1 MSGGLKAESVSKQGT
16 LFAIMVILF
25 SLVPLSLYADTVE
38 ASTTGEMGIIS
49 STPSDD
55 SVIASFES
63 LLFGVTVENYD
74 SKLSPQRNIE
84 WNVCLGDKAAN
95 SCLANSIANGQI
107 SVTPILS
114 GQQSYFESD
123 NYYNPNGL
131 NQTITVVYQ
140 FNQLD
145 ANPSNDILVY
155 NLNPSMEFT
164 DLRIASEQ
172 NLFEPFS
179 NINYEGERPILNSN
193 KSYNVS
199 IKGYANVCQTC
210 SLNVTFGWELW
221 DYDNNQ
227 KIDSSYANLTS
238 FPQYSYY
245 GFFTSPTIEIY
256 LQNQGNYTIRF
267 GYFNF
272 TGNPYDDLISENNLA
287 SIEIIIDDTLDLA
300 LLSMNPVNTGVT
312 NEYLYGNEMVE
323 VMVENRGNIT
333 VQNVSVILEVID
345 FDGSNIYSSNCPLNI
360 MEPNDIFLCK
370 LDLLVQGESLTI
382 RASVISSTSNFTD
395 SRPDNNIID
404 EFTSIN
410 VSSLSAYIVFENQKD
425 WYTNQEQINISGF
438 SNLFAPGP
446 VSHSWWYSGLINIG
460 NQNTIT
466 LNASDYG
473 LGEHIFRYTVTDIFG
488 NTENIYFTINVYYEV
503 SWDNYPYSSAT
514 GVTPAEA
521 TITHTTEL
529 PMEGETY
536 GIGNGRSPLMLLTY
550 DLNSEF
556 DDSLFTGTNWIDIA
570 INYTEILPSTIP
582 SESIDIRKLDSRYST
597 SWDFFDINNYTIN
610 TQEQKII
617 VRLYEGSTILLIG
630 NLSTPSIEAFKFNAS
645 PISDGRFSLTWESKG
660 ETDNMY
666 LQGWSIYK
674 KIVSKNGG
682 TIFPP
687 TSNGF
692 NQLIWDDLTSDTYMT
707 TVSIN
712 STNWIDQL
720 YLDSNFCASYAIAP
734 TDRVGVTHFQIANV
748 TTNIHGEAAFV
759 CGDST
764 PPSSTVLN
772 LQHEWR
778 FTNSTD
784 CYLLEND
791 WSMCYEVELTWEWP
805 ALAGEENITWNLY
818 RIESQ
823 PNGIDLKLA
832 TPIVSEMANI
842 VGQQATYTESGIDD
856 ENLKPKRTYFYI
868 LTPIDNVGNE
878 RTVTIYPSP
887 NVERVHIEDDWWAYN
902 QHVIPEPEPEPE
914 PPLNNEWLG
923 NFSDSLD
930 HQEFQTAGIVT
941 LITLCFGVI
950 MLAFISKRLK
960 RLKRVISAR
969 NRRLAANSMA
979 SEFDEFFE

>member
-16 LFAIMVILF
+16 LFGVIFILF
-25 SLVPLSLYADTVE
+25 SLVPISLYAETVE
-38 ASTTGEMGIIS
+38 ASTSGEMGIVS
-49 STPSDD
+49 STPAGD
-55 SVIASFES
+55 SIIPSFES
-63 LLFGVTVENYD
+63 LLFGVTVENFD
-74 SKLSPQRNIE
+74 SKISPQRSIE
-84 WNVCLGDKAAN
+84 WNVCLGDRAAN

-123 NYYNPNGL
+123 IYYNPNGL
-131 NQTITVVYQ
+131 NETITVVYQ

-145 ANPSNDILVY
+145 ANPSNDMFVFR
-155 NLNPSMEFT
+155 LNPSLEFT

-172 NLFEPFS
+172 NLFESLS
-179 NINYEGERPILNSN
+179 NLNYDGERPILNSN

-199 IKGYANVCQTC
+199 LKGFANVCQTC
-210 SLNVTFGWELW
+210 NLNVTFGWELW
-221 DYDNNQ
+221 DFANNQ

-245 GFFTSPTIEIY
+245 AFFMSPTLEIY
-256 LQNQGNYTIRF
+256 VQNQGNYTLKF

-272 TGNPYDDLISENNLA
+272 TGHPYDDLISENNLA
-287 SIEIIIDDTLDLA
+287 SMEIIIDDTVDLA
-300 LLSMNPVNTGVT
+300 LLSMNPVNAGIT
-312 NEYLYGNEMVE
+312 NEYLYGDEMVE

-333 VQNVSVILEVID
+333 VDNVSVDLEVID
-345 FDGSNIYSSNCPLNI
+345 FDGSSIYSSSCPLNT
-360 MEPNDIFLCK
+360 MEPNDIFLCR

-382 RASVISSTSNFTD
+382 RANVISSTDNVVD
-395 SRPDNNIID
+395 LRPYNNIIE

-410 VSSLSAYIVFENQKD
+410 VSSLSAYIVFENPKD
-425 WYTNQEQINISGF
+425 WYTNEDVINVSGF
-438 SNLFAPGP
+438 SNLYAPGP
-446 VSHSWWYSGLINIG
+446 VSHSWWYSGLFNIG
-460 NQNTIT
+460 NEDTISID
-466 LNASDYG
+466 ASDYG

-488 NTENIYFTINVYYEV
+488 NTENIYFTINVYFEV

-550 DLNSEF
+550 DLVSDF
-556 DDSLFTGTNWIDIA
+556 DDSLFTGTNWIDIT

-582 SESIDIRKLDSRYST
+582 SESIEIRKLDSRYST
-597 SWDFFDINNYTIN
+597 SWDFFDANDYTID
-610 TQEQKII
+610 TQENKII
-617 VRLYEGSTILLIG
+617 VRLYEGCTLLLIG
-630 NLSTPSIEAFKFNAS
+630 NLGTPSIEAFDFNAT
-645 PISDGRFSLTWESKG
+645 PISDGRFSLTWEAKG
-660 ETDNMY
+660 ETDNIY

-687 TSNGF
+687 TSSSF
-692 NQLIWDDLTSDTYMT
+692 NQLIWDDLTSDTYMA

-712 STNWIDQL
+712 TTQWIDEL
-720 YLDSNFCASYAIAP
+720 NLDSNFCASYAIAP

-748 TTNIHGEAAFV
+748 TTNLLGEAAFV

-772 LQHEWR
+772 LQHQWR

-805 ALAGEENITWNLY
+805 ALGGEQDITWNLY
-818 RIESQ
+818 RIENQ
-823 PNGIDLKLA
+823 PNGIDLDLA
-832 TPIVSEMANI
+832 TPIVSMMPNVI
-842 VGQQATYTESGIDD
+842 GQQATYIESGIDD

-868 LTPIDNVGNE
+868 LTPIDSVGNE
-878 RTVTIYPSP
+878 RTVAIYPSP

-914 PPLNNEWLG
+914 PPLDNEWLG

-930 HQEFQTAGIVT
+930 QQEFQTAGIVT
-941 LITLCFGVI
+941 LTTLCLGVI
-950 MLAFISKRLK
+950 MLAFITKRLK
-960 RLKRVISAR
+960 RLKRVIGAR

-979 SEFDEFFE
+979 DEFDEFFD

>member
-1 MSGGLKAESVSKQGT
+1 MKPTVLET
-16 LFAIMVILF
+16 
-25 SLVPLSLYADTVE
+25 AD
-38 ASTTGEMGIIS
+38 
-49 STPSDD
+49 
-55 SVIASFES
+55 
-63 LLFGVTVENYD
+63 
-74 SKLSPQRNIE
+74 
-84 WNVCLGDKAAN
+84 
-95 SCLANSIANGQI
+95 
-107 SVTPILS
+107 
-114 GQQSYFESD
+114 
-123 NYYNPNGL
+123 
-131 NQTITVVYQ
+131 
-140 FNQLD
+140 
-145 ANPSNDILVY
+145 
-155 NLNPSMEFT
+155 
-164 DLRIASEQ
+164 
-172 NLFEPFS
+172 
-179 NINYEGERPILNSN
+179 
-193 KSYNVS
+193 
-199 IKGYANVCQTC
+199 
-210 SLNVTFGWELW
+210 
-221 DYDNNQ
+221 
-227 KIDSSYANLTS
+227 
-238 FPQYSYY
+238 
-245 GFFTSPTIEIY
+245 
-256 LQNQGNYTIRF
+256 
-267 GYFNF
+267 
-272 TGNPYDDLISENNLA
+272 
-287 SIEIIIDDTLDLA
+287 
-300 LLSMNPVNTGVT
+300 
-312 NEYLYGNEMVE
+312 
-323 VMVENRGNIT
+323 
-333 VQNVSVILEVID
+333 
-345 FDGSNIYSSNCPLNI
+345 
-360 MEPNDIFLCK
+360 
-370 LDLLVQGESLTI
+370 
-382 RASVISSTSNFTD
+382 
-395 SRPDNNIID
+395 
-404 EFTSIN
+404 
-410 VSSLSAYIVFENQKD
+410 
-425 WYTNQEQINISGF
+425 
-438 SNLFAPGP
+438 
-446 VSHSWWYSGLINIG
+446 H
-460 NQNTIT
+460 
-466 LNASDYG
+466 
-473 LGEHIFRYTVTDIFG
+473 
-488 NTENIYFTINVYYEV
+488 
-503 SWDNYPYSSAT
+503 
-514 GVTPAEA
+514 
-521 TITHTTEL
+521 
-529 PMEGETY
+529 
-536 GIGNGRSPLMLLTY
+536 LMLLTY

-645 PISDGRFSLTWESKG
+645 PISDGRFSLTWEAKG

-748 TTNIHGEAAFV
+748 TTNILGEAAFV

-764 PPSSTVLN
+764 PPSSTVVN

-805 ALAGEENITWNLY
+805 NLGEEENITWNLY
-818 RIESQ
+818 RIENQ
-823 PNGIDLKLA
+823 PNGIDLNLA
-832 TPIVSEMANI
+832 TPIVSEMTNI
-842 VGQQATYTESGIDD
+842 VGQQATYIQSGIDD

-878 RTVTIYPSP
+878 RTVAIYPSQ

-930 HQEFQTAGIVT
+930 QQEFQTAGIVT